1 MAYADDMKQVVFP
14 EERWSAPVHCQGCGG
29 LMRLIG
35 SEPHP
40 TQDTA
45 DLLTYACTA
54 FDEFVLLPLP
64 AGVYLQL

>member
-1 MAYADDMKQVVFP
+1 
-14 EERWSAPVHCQGCGG
+14 
-29 LMRLIG
+29 MRLIG

-40 TQDTA
+40 TRDTA

-54 FDEFVLLPLP
+54 CDEFVLLPLP